1 MATEPMTAAEARKLV
16 VWPYGTSERILAA
29 LEERE
34 ALLGEREAG
43 KPKGLVAADEYALMI
58 KGQRVIVGVDVLATL
73 RHHEAK
79 AADASVGALVRR
91 IREHK
96 MSAPWG
102 TPTIH
107 VGGVDGDATRKEFW
121 LSDLEK
127 ALSHLDSLLPKEPE
141 VVTGESGRQYRRTGG
156 KAIEARHIC
165 ADGSPTYWATVG
177 GVPVIDAPVVAKLMA
192 KGGKDGEWAMLEQ
205 EYQKRFGEDSNA
217 K

>member
-1 MATEPMTAAEARKLV
+1 MTEPMTAAEWDTHRRIG
-16 VWPYGTSERILAA
+16 GTALSPQWDKRIAAA

-34 ALLGEREAG
+34 ALLVELEA
-43 KPKGLVAADEYALMI
+43 VAEQVEYFRDQSRI
-58 KGQRVIVGVDVLATL
+58 QRARVKEL
-73 RHHEAK
+73 EAET
-79 AADASVGALVRR
+79 APINPLSTDASVGALVRR
-91 IREHK
+91 IRE
-96 MSAPWG
+96 
-102 TPTIH
+102 
-107 VGGVDGDATRKEFW
+107 
-121 LSDLEK
+121 EK
-127 ALSHLDSLLPKEPE
+127 PFAYLTWSGSPVCFALDKNGLTFALDSLLPKEPE

>member
-96 MSAPWG
+96 MNGLVSPA
-102 TPTIH
+102 I
-107 VGGVDGDATRKEFW
+107 VYFVDHDMKRREYVNLYEEGLTQC
-121 LSDLEK
+121 
-127 ALSHLDSLLPKEPE
+127 LSHLDSLLPKEPE

-192 KGGKDGEWAMLEQ
+192 KGGKDGE
-205 EYQKRFGEDSNA
+205 
-217 K
+217 

>member
-79 AADASVGALVRR
+79 VADASVGALVRR
-91 IREHK
+91 IGELQP
-96 MSAPWG
+96 SAYLTWAGHPMCYYVKH
-102 TPTIH
+102 PS
-107 VGGVDGDATRKEFW
+107 VLQSA
-121 LSDLEK
+121 
-127 ALSHLDSLLPKEPE
+127 LDSLLPKEPE

-192 KGGKDGEWAMLEQ
+192 KGGKDGE
-205 EYQKRFGEDSNA
+205 
-217 K
+217 